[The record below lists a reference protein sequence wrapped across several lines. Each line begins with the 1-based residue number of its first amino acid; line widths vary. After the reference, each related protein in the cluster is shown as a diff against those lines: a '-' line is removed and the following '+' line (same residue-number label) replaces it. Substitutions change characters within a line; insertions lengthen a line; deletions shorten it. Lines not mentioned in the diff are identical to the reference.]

1 VVEPGVVNTDMAA
14 NPFAVTLTKSF
25 TPLNATDIA
34 RAIHFATDQPQNC
47 SINEIVIRP
56 TGQVL

>member
-1 VVEPGVVNTDMAA
+1 MVEPGVVNTDMAA